1 MSALVYAG
9 EATGVPALK
18 GRFRQERAKPHQKK
32 VAKGRRGWTLVMDP
46 STGALQRR
54 YPEKAAAALSK
65 SAVRDF
71 KPMPALTRSAAGH
84 LKSSVWR
91 FLFR

>member
-1 MSALVYAG
+1 MA
-9 EATGVPALK
+9 
-18 GRFRQERAKPHQKK
+18 
-32 VAKGRRGWTLVMDP
+32 P
-46 STGALQRR
+46 STGAHAAAFAG
-54 YPEKAAAALSK
+54 PKAKPLLAEAMPAALSK